1 MGLRVPLIRLDFSL
15 LLFARNSTSMKRLLL
30 HNGISNLYEATV
42 TKDPNVRD
50 KENDPKPT
58 KGTNEPWKRPGQASQ
73 NPDETIADKDL
84 DKWKKVV
91 DRHGN

>member
-1 MGLRVPLIRLDFSL
+1 MTKDSNV
-15 LLFARNSTSMKRLLL
+15 RNSES
-30 HNGISNLYEATV
+30 
-42 TKDPNVRD
+42 
-50 KENDPKPT
+50 DPKPT
-58 KGTNEPWKRPGQASQ
+58 KGTNEPWKRPRQASQ

>member
-1 MGLRVPLIRLDFSL
+1 MSELSVCMPVSLR
-15 LLFARNSTSMKRLLL
+15 M
-30 HNGISNLYEATV
+30 EA
-42 TKDPNVRD
+42 KMAKKNDPQNEPHVQD
-50 KENDPKPT
+50 IENDPAPT

-91 DRHGN
+91 DKHGN